1 MTNRKSLLI
10 IDDDEPFLQALIKQI
25 ELHEEFNPTG
35 VTTGESALEKTKANT
50 FDVIILDV
58 GLPDMN
64 GREVCR
70 LMRRNGVTS
79 PIIMLTGSDT
89 EAETIL
95 GLDAGANDYIAKPFR
110 IDVLLARMRAL
121 IR

>member
-10 IDDDEPFLQALIKQI
+10 IDDDEPFLHALSKQI
-25 ELHEEFNPTG
+25 ELHEEFAPTEA
-35 VTTGESALEKTKANT
+35 TTGESALEKTKAEP

-95 GLDAGANDYIAKPFR
+95 GLDAGANDYIAKPFH

-121 IR
+121 VR

>member
-25 ELHEEFNPTG
+25 ELHEEFNSTG
-35 VTTGESALEKTKANT
+35 VTTGESALEKTKAET

>member
-10 IDDDEPFLQALIKQI
+10 IDDDEPFLQALSKQI
-25 ELHEEFNPTG
+25 ELHEEFIPTEA
-35 VTTGESALEKTKANT
+35 TTAESALEMTKAEL

-89 EAETIL
+89 DAETIL
-95 GLDAGANDYIAKPFR
+95 GLDAGADDYIAKPFR
-110 IDVLLARMRAL
+110 IEVLLARLRAL

>member
-25 ELHEEFNPTG
+25 ELHEEFNSTG
-35 VTTGESALEKTKANT
+35 VTTGESALEKTKAET

-70 LMRRNGVTS
+70 LMRRNGVTA

>member
-1 MTNRKSLLI
+1 MTPSKHILI
-10 IDDDEPFLQALIKQI
+10 VDDDELFRQTLSKQLQ
-25 ELHEEFNPTG
+25 LHEEFIPVEAATG
-35 VTTGESALEKTKANT
+35 ADALERAKSDY
-50 FDVIILDV
+50 FDVILLDV
-58 GLPDMN
+58 GLPDID

-89 EAETIL
+89 EADTIL
-95 GLDAGANDYIAKPFR
+95 GLDAGADDYVTKPFR
-110 IDVLLARMRAL
+110 IEILLARLRAL

>member
-1 MTNRKSLLI
+1 MTNKKSLLI

-25 ELHEEFNPTG
+25 TLHDEFILTEAA
-35 VTTGESALEKTKANT
+35 TGETALEKAKANT
-50 FDVIILDV
+50 FDAVILDV

-70 LMRRNGVTS
+70 LMRRNGVTA
-79 PIIMLTGSDT
+79 PIIMLTGADT
-89 EAETIL
+89 EADTIL
-95 GLDAGANDYIAKPFR
+95 GLDAGANDYIAKPFHM
-110 IDVLLARMRAL
+110 DVLIARLRAH

>member
-10 IDDDEPFLQALIKQI
+10 IDDDEPFLQALTKQI
-25 ELHEEFNPTG
+25 ELHEEFILTG
-35 VTTGESALEKTKANT
+35 VTTGESALEKTKADT
-50 FDVIILDV
+50 FDAIILDV

-70 LMRRNGVTS
+70 LMRRNGVTA
-79 PIIMLTGSDT
+79 PIIMQTGSDT
-89 EAETIL
+89 DTEAIL

-110 IDVLLARMRAL
+110 IDVLLARLRAHV
-121 IR
+121 R

>member
-1 MTNRKSLLI
+1 MNIKKSLLI
-10 IDDDEPFLQALIKQI
+10 IDDDEPFLQALTKQI
-25 ELHEEFNPTG
+25 ELLEEFIPTG
-35 VTTGESALEKTKANT
+35 ATTGESALEKTKADT
-50 FDVIILDV
+50 FDAIILDV

-70 LMRRNGVTS
+70 LMRRNGVTA
-79 PIIMLTGSDT
+79 PIIMLTGSDS

-110 IDVLLARMRAL
+110 IDVLLARLRAL

>member
-1 MTNRKSLLI
+1 MTDRKSLLI
-10 IDDDEPFLQALIKQI
+10 IDDDEPFLQALSKQI
-25 ELHEEFNPTG
+25 ELHEEFIPPG
-35 VTTGESALEKTKANT
+35 ATTGKSALEKTKAHT

-79 PIIMLTGSDT
+79 PIIMLTGSNTD
-89 EAETIL
+89 AETIL
-95 GLDAGANDYIAKPFR
+95 GLDAGANDYIAKPFH

>member
-1 MTNRKSLLI
+1 MNIKKSLLI
-10 IDDDEPFLQALIKQI
+10 IDDDEPFLQALTKQI
-25 ELHEEFNPTG
+25 ELHEEFLLTKA
-35 VTTGESALEKTKANT
+35 TTGESALEKTKADT
-50 FDVIILDV
+50 FDVIILDI

-89 EAETIL
+89 DAEAIL
-95 GLDAGANDYIAKPFR
+95 GLDAGANDYIAKPFS
-110 IDVLLARMRAL
+110 IDVLLARLRAHV
-121 IR
+121 R